1 MTPFS
6 AVKRSEHTKVLTSR
20 IRPVH
25 GHPACVEYHSGCC
38 REWYLGL
45 ICHIL
50 AWDPANAIIS
60 KHHGLRVQFVA
71 KARSR
76 DTTGS
81 SNIFGITP
89 REGGAEVKKQK
100 RKEKGEKDRRTKILQ
115 RF

>member
-6 AVKRSEHTKVLTSR
+6 AVKRSEHSKDLTSR

-38 REWYLGL
+38 REWYL

-50 AWDPANAIIS
+50 AWDPPNAIIL

-89 REGGAEVKKQK
+89 
-100 RKEKGEKDRRTKILQ
+100 
-115 RF
+115 

>member
-6 AVKRSEHTKVLTSR
+6 TVKRSEHSKDLTSR
-20 IRPVH
+20 IRPVR
-25 GHPACVEYHSGCC
+25 GRPACVEYHSGYC
-38 REWYLGL
+38 REWYL

-50 AWDPANAIIS
+50 AWDPPNAIIL

-76 DTTGS
+76 DITGS

-89 REGGAEVKKQK
+89 REGG
-100 RKEKGEKDRRTKILQ
+100 RK
-115 RF
+115 